1 MTFNPPSD
9 VMIYDTTL
17 RDGEQTPGV
26 TITTDEKITI
36 AEKLDKLGV
45 DVIELGFP
53 AASLG
58 EQKTFKE
65 ASKLG
70 LNAQISGLAR
80 ALTKDIDKAI
90 DADADYIH
98 TFIGTSPL
106 HRDYKLKMSK
116 EEILDKAVTAVEYI
130 KDHGII
136 AEFSCEDAT
145 RTELDYLLK
154 VFGAVQDAKVDKIN
168 VPDTVGVTRPGK
180 MNELITNLRQ
190 EINVPISVHCHNDFG
205 LAVANTLAALNAGA
219 QQAHVTINGLGER
232 AGNASCEELVMA
244 IESLYNIK
252 TGIKTELFYEI
263 SQLVERIS
271 GVTLQSNKAIVG
283 SNAFAHESGIHADGV
298 LKKSETYEPIK
309 PETVGHRRRFI
320 LGKHVGKH
328 VIHEKIKETNT
339 QVTDDELN
347 RIFERVKSLSDMG
360 KTVTDVD
367 LQAITDDI
375 LNIDMEDSLVLQEY
389 TTVSGNKVTPTAS
402 VKVNINNS
410 ERIEAGVGVGPVDA
424 AIEAIRKTIKDT
436 ADITLEE
443 YHVDA
448 ITGGTDALID
458 VLVKLKYNDKVIT
471 ARSTEPDIIM
481 ASVEAYL
488 KGVNK
493 ILTDEKRR

>member
-1 MTFNPPSD
+1 MLND
-9 VMIYDTTL
+9 LKILDTTL

-26 TITTDEKITI
+26 LITSN
-36 AEKLDKLGV
+36 EKLRIASKLDELGV
-45 DVIELGFP
+45 DVIEAGS
-53 AASLG
+53 AITSKD
-58 EQKTFKE
+58 EQKSIKTITENK
-65 ASKLG
+65 
-70 LNAQISGLAR
+70 LNAEICSFAR
-80 ALTKDIDKAI
+80 PMKIDIDTAL
-90 DADADYIH
+90 DCDVDSIH
-98 TFIGTSPL
+98 LVIPSSDL
-106 HRDYKLKMSK
+106 HIDYKLRKTREQV
-116 EEILDKAVTAVEYI
+116 EEMAVNATEYAKSHVLIVEL
-130 KDHGII
+130 
-136 AEFSCEDAT
+136 STEDAT
-145 RTELDYLLK
+145 RTGMDDLK
-154 VFGAVQDAKVDKIN
+154 HLYNQCIEVGADRLCAC
-168 VPDTVGVTRPGK
+168 DTVGILTPERSYEFYK
-180 MNELITNLRQ
+180 ELAQLPQ
-190 EINVPISVHCHNDFG
+190 PLSVHCHNDFG

>member
-145 RTELDYLLK
+145 RTELDYLLE

>member
-1 MTFNPPSD
+1 
-9 VMIYDTTL
+9 
-17 RDGEQTPGV
+17 
-26 TITTDEKITI
+26 
-36 AEKLDKLGV
+36 
-45 DVIELGFP
+45 
-53 AASLG
+53 
-58 EQKTFKE
+58 
-65 ASKLG
+65 
-70 LNAQISGLAR
+70 
-80 ALTKDIDKAI
+80 
-90 DADADYIH
+90 
-98 TFIGTSPL
+98 
-106 HRDYKLKMSK
+106 
-116 EEILDKAVTAVEYI
+116 
-130 KDHGII
+130 
-136 AEFSCEDAT
+136 
-145 RTELDYLLK
+145 
-154 VFGAVQDAKVDKIN
+154 
-168 VPDTVGVTRPGK
+168 
-180 MNELITNLRQ
+180 
-190 EINVPISVHCHNDFG
+190 
-205 LAVANTLAALNAGA
+205 
-219 QQAHVTINGLGER
+219 
-232 AGNASCEELVMA
+232 MA

>member
-205 LAVANTLAALNAGA
+205 LAVANTLAAIEAGA
-219 QQAHVTINGLGER
+219 KQAQCTINGLGER

>member
-1 MTFNPPSD
+1 MLDNFN
-9 VMIYDTTL
+9 IFDTTL

-26 TITTDEKITI
+26 LITSN
-36 AEKLDKLGV
+36 EKLKIALKLDELGV
-45 DVIELGFP
+45 DVIEAGS
-53 AASLG
+53 AITSKD
-58 EQKTFKE
+58 EQKSIKTITE
-65 ASKLG
+65 NN
-70 LNAQISGLAR
+70 LNAEICSFAR
-80 ALTKDIDKAI
+80 PMKVDIDTALEC
-90 DADADYIH
+90 DVD
-98 TFIGTSPL
+98 SL
-106 HRDYKLKMSK
+106 HLVIPSSDLHIQYKLRKTREQV
-116 EEILDKAVTAVEYI
+116 EEMAVDATEYAKSHGLIVEL
-130 KDHGII
+130 
-136 AEFSCEDAT
+136 STEDAT
-145 RTELDYLLK
+145 RTNMDNLK
-154 VFGAVQDAKVDKIN
+154 HLYNLCIDAGADRLCAC
-168 VPDTVGVTRPGK
+168 DTVGLLTPEK
-180 MNELITNLRQ
+180 SYAFYKELSQLDKP
-190 EINVPISVHCHNDFG
+190 VSAHCHNDFG
-205 LAVANTLAALNAGA
+205 LAVANTLAALNGGVK
-219 QQAHVTINGLGER
+219 QVHVTVNGLGER
-232 AGNASCEELVMA
+232 AGNASLEEVVMA
-244 IESLYNIK
+244 TESLYNIK

-309 PETVGHRRRFI
+309 PETVGHHRRFI

-328 VIHEKIKETNT
+328 VIHEKIKETNVD
-339 QVTDDELN
+339 VTDEELN
-347 RIFERVKSLSDMG
+347 RIFKRVKSLSDMG

-367 LQAITDDI
+367 LQAITDDV
-375 LNIDMEDSLVLQEY
+375 LNINPEDSLILQEY

-402 VKVNINNS
+402 VKVNINNR
-410 ERIEAGVGVGPVDA
+410 EKIEAGVGVGPVDA
-424 AIEAIRKTIKDT
+424 AIEAIRKSIEDT

-458 VLVKLKYNDKVIT
+458 VLVKLKHDDKVIT

>member
-145 RTELDYLLK
+145 RTELDYLLE

-205 LAVANTLAALNAGA
+205 LAVANTLAAIEAGA
-219 QQAHVTINGLGER
+219 KQAQCTINGLGER

>member
-190 EINVPISVHCHNDFG
+190 EINVSISVHCHNDFG
-205 LAVANTLAALNAGA
+205 LAVANTLAAIEAGA
-219 QQAHVTINGLGER
+219 KQAQCTINGLGER

>member
-154 VFGAVQDAKVDKIN
+154 VFGAVEDAKVDKIN

-205 LAVANTLAALNAGA
+205 LAVANTLAAIEAGA
-219 QQAHVTINGLGER
+219 KQAQCTINGLGER

>member
-205 LAVANTLAALNAGA
+205 LAVANTLAAIEAGA
-219 QQAHVTINGLGER
+219 KQAQCTINGLGER

-424 AIEAIRKTIKDT
+424 AIEAITIKDT

>member
-1 MTFNPPSD
+1 M
-9 VMIYDTTL
+9 
-17 RDGEQTPGV
+17 
-26 TITTDEKITI
+26 
-36 AEKLDKLGV
+36 
-45 DVIELGFP
+45 
-53 AASLG
+53 
-58 EQKTFKE
+58 
-65 ASKLG
+65 
-70 LNAQISGLAR
+70 
-80 ALTKDIDKAI
+80 
-90 DADADYIH
+90 
-98 TFIGTSPL
+98 
-106 HRDYKLKMSK
+106 
-116 EEILDKAVTAVEYI
+116 
-130 KDHGII
+130 
-136 AEFSCEDAT
+136 
-145 RTELDYLLK
+145 
-154 VFGAVQDAKVDKIN
+154 
-168 VPDTVGVTRPGK
+168 
-180 MNELITNLRQ
+180 
-190 EINVPISVHCHNDFG
+190 
-205 LAVANTLAALNAGA
+205 
-219 QQAHVTINGLGER
+219 
-232 AGNASCEELVMA
+232 
-244 IESLYNIK
+244 
-252 TGIKTELFYEI
+252 
-263 SQLVERIS
+263 
-271 GVTLQSNKAIVG
+271 
-283 SNAFAHESGIHADGV
+283 
-298 LKKSETYEPIK
+298 
-309 PETVGHRRRFI
+309 
-320 LGKHVGKH
+320 
-328 VIHEKIKETNT
+328 IHEKIKETNT

-443 YHVDA
+443 YHVVA